1 MHTNYLPKGTIT
13 LEIGAVAVNIEAST
27 ISLEELKKD
36 FAAELTKLEYPS
48 LYCVPIYIME
58 LVIAFSFGT
67 VDLDEN
73 KAELDKAVTLALGL
87 VLEHDGKLEPNAT
100 YQFPHYLSDNKLQP
114 QSECEKGKVVI
125 YIGANRFV
133 REWTLDFKESCL
145 ETFNAAKSIPD
156 DTTTKGMARDL
167 YEHHLTE
174 IINNLVVDIDFGEK
188 TEEEY
193 INEKIELCLGWLID
207 GGYSD
212 NDLNGGCYSFPQA
225 FLTAFD
231 K

>member
-13 LEIGAVAVNIEAST
+13 LEIGAVAINIEAST
-27 ISLEELKKD
+27 ITLEGLKNEFATEL
-36 FAAELTKLEYPS
+36 AKLEYPS

-58 LVIAFSFGT
+58 LVIAISFGT

-73 KAELDKAVTLALGL
+73 KEELDKAVCLSLGL
-87 VLEHDGKLEPNAT
+87 VLEHEGKLKPNAT
-100 YQFPHYLSDNKLQP
+100 YKFPHYLTDNKLQP
-114 QSECEKGKVVI
+114 QSECEEGNVVI
-125 YIGANRFV
+125 YIGPNRFI
-133 REWTLDFKESCL
+133 REWTPDFKESCL
-145 ETFNAAKSIPD
+145 DTFNAAKSIPE

-167 YEHHLTE
+167 YDHHLTE
-174 IINNLVVDIDFGEK
+174 IMNNLVVDIDLGEK
-188 TEEEY
+188 TAQEY
-193 INEKIELCLGWLID
+193 IAEKIELCLGWLID

-212 NDLNGGCYSFPQA
+212 NDLNCGCYSFPQA